1 MAEALIIR
9 KKNMLLRNHQPSHH
23 FRKNT
28 FAAIILMACANHA
41 AIAEEQ
47 VQEGT
52 QPQLLEEVV
61 ITSAQEELKQAP
73 GVSVITAEDIA
84 KRPPTNDLSEIIR
97 TMPGVNLTGNST
109 SGQRGNN
116 RQIDIRGMGPENT
129 LILIDGRPVSSR
141 NSVRY
146 GWRGERDTRGDTNWV
161 PPEQVERIEILR
173 GPAAARYG
181 NGAAGGVI
189 NIITKAAA
197 KETHGNLT
205 AYTSIPEDSVD
216 GATRRLNFGLSGP
229 ISDSVSYRIYGNM
242 NKSDAD
248 DFDINE
254 GHESPRTGIYVGSH
268 PSGREGVRNRD
279 LNGRLSWQ
287 VNDKHRLDLDATF
300 SRQGNIY
307 TGSTENTNNFTSTVA
322 GGSTPN
328 AATQRLNAYIGR
340 ETNIMYRENYALTHH
355 GKYDFGSS
363 MAYLQ
368 YEHTRNNRLNEG
380 LAGGVAGLFNSD
392 SFTTSELKGYT
403 GHAEANIPGKVA
415 GLSQML
421 TVGTEWVRQTL
432 DDPNSITQATSGPGT
447 GGNVPGISSTGRN
460 TFTAANIFSV
470 FAESNIALTDSTL
483 LIPGLRFDHH
493 TRVGDNWS
501 PSLNLSHMLD
511 DQWTVKTGIAR
522 AYKAP
527 NLYQLNSN
535 YLLYSNGNGCYGG
548 GTACYL
554 QGNDDLDAEHS
565 INKELGIEYK
575 SKEVLA
581 GLTFFRNDYKNKIDA
596 GISPNTRVPGQGVA
610 NIFQWVNVPDALVQG
625 FEGTLK
631 FPLLEDVIWTN
642 NFTYMID
649 SVNKKTNDPLSVIPK
664 VTLNSVMDWKVN
676 SQFGLQTTMSLFG
689 QQEPKKH
696 DYQGNRVTGDADK
709 VRNSYALFGINAS
722 YQFNKNWRMTTGVSN
737 LFDKRLYSRGNAAG
751 VNNGVNVISGA
762 GAETY
767 NEPGRA
773 FYVLVNSSF

>member
-1 MAEALIIR
+1 MSLHTHLKIKTLATIIVMAY
-9 KKNMLLRNHQPSHH
+9 
-23 FRKNT
+23 
-28 FAAIILMACANHA
+28 ANQSLA
-41 AIAEEQ
+41 AEETSTEAAKAQ
-47 VQEGT
+47 Q
-52 QPQLLEEVV
+52 LEEVV

-181 NGAAGGVI
+181 NGAAGGVV

-197 KETHGNLT
+197 KETHGNVT
-205 AYTSIPEDSVD
+205 AYTSIPQDSVD

-229 ISDSVSYRIYGNM
+229 ISDSISYRIYGNM
-242 NKSDAD
+242 NKTDAD
-248 DFDINE
+248 DYDINE
-254 GHESPRTGIYVGSH
+254 GHASPRTGIYAGSY

-287 VNDKHRLDLDATF
+287 VNDKNRLDLDASF

-307 TGSTENTNNFTSTVA
+307 TGSTENTNNNTTTTA
-322 GGSTPN
+322 GGSIPN
-328 AATQRLNAYIGR
+328 AATQRLNAYLGR

-363 MAYLQ
+363 MAYVQ

-380 LAGGVAGLFNSD
+380 LAGGIAGLFSTTNPG
-392 SFTTSELKGYT
+392 FTTSELKGYT
-403 GHAEANIPGKVA
+403 AHAETTIPGKLA

-421 TVGTEWVRQTL
+421 TIGTEWVRQTL
-432 DDPNSITQATSGPGT
+432 DDPNSMTQATSGAGT
-447 GGNVPGISSTGRN
+447 GGNVPGLASTGRN

-483 LIPGLRFDHH
+483 LIPSLRFDQHS
-493 TRVGDNWS
+493 RVGDNWS
-501 PSLNLSHMLD
+501 PSLNLSHMISD
-511 DQWTVKTGIAR
+511 HWTLKTGIAR

-548 GTACYL
+548 GATACYL
-554 QGNDDLDAEHS
+554 QGNDNLDAEHS

-575 SKEVLA
+575 TQDVLA

-596 GISPNTRVPGQGVA
+596 GITPNARVTGQGAA
-610 NIFQWVNVPDALVQG
+610 NIFQWTNVPDALVQG
-625 FEGTLK
+625 LEGTLK
-631 FPLLEDVIWTN
+631 FPLLTDVTWTN

-649 SVNKKTNDPLSVIPK
+649 SVNKKTNEPLSIIPK

-676 SQFGLQTTMSLFG
+676 SQFGLQGTMSLFG
-689 QQEPKKH
+689 KQVPKRL
-696 DYQGNRVTGDADK
+696 DYAGNRVTGDADN

-722 YQFNKNWRMTTGVSN
+722 YQFNKTWRMTTGVSN
-737 LFDKRLYSRGNAAG
+737 LFDKRLYSRGNASG
-751 VNNGVNVISGA
+751 VSNGVNVISGA

>member
-1 MAEALIIR
+1 MSSR
-9 KKNMLLRNHQPSHH
+9 TYHQPDSHH
-23 FRKNT
+23 LKTITAFIIMAYAYQPA
-28 FAAIILMACANHA
+28 FAEN
-41 AIAEEQ
+41 IAPE
-47 VQEGT
+47 VT
-52 QPQLLEEVV
+52 QTQTLEEVTV
-61 ITSAQEELKQAP
+61 TSAQEELKQAP

-181 NGAAGGVI
+181 NGAAGGVV

-197 KETHGNLT
+197 KETHGSVT

-216 GATRRLNFGLSGP
+216 GSTRRLNFGLSGP
-229 ISDSVSYRIYGNM
+229 ISDNVSYRIYGNL
-242 NKSDAD
+242 NKTNAD
-248 DFDINE
+248 DYDINE
-254 GHESPRTGIYVGSH
+254 DHASPRTGIYASTF
-268 PSGREGVRNRD
+268 PAGREGVRNRD

-307 TGSTENTNNFTSTVA
+307 AGEAQNTNNYVTGA
-322 GGSTPN
+322 GAAN
-328 AATQRLNAYIGR
+328 AQRIRQFLGR

-355 GKYDFGSS
+355 GKYDFGTS

-368 YEHTRNNRLNEG
+368 YEHTRNDRLNEG
-380 LAGGVAGLFNSD
+380 LAGGTEGLFSNSQ
-392 SFTTSELKGYT
+392 FTTSELKNYT
-403 GHAEANIPGKVA
+403 GHAETSIPGKIA
-415 GLSQML
+415 GLSQVL
-421 TVGTEWVRQTL
+421 TVGSEWVRQTL
-432 DDPNSITQATSGPGT
+432 DDPNSVSQTQLGGTIPGLAS
-447 GGNVPGISSTGRN
+447 IGRN
-460 TFTAANIFSV
+460 SFTAANIFSV
-470 FAESNIALTDSTL
+470 FVESNIALTDNTL
-483 LIPGLRFDHH
+483 LIPGLRFDQHS
-493 TRVGDNWS
+493 RVGDNWS
-501 PSLNLSHMLD
+501 PALNLSHTMTD
-511 DQWTVKTGIAR
+511 NWTLKTGIAR

-527 NLYQLNSN
+527 NLYQLNTN
-535 YLLYSNGNGCYGG
+535 YLLYSAGNGCYGG
-548 GTACYL
+548 TRCYL
-554 QGNDDLDAEHS
+554 QGNDDLNAEHS

-575 SKEVLA
+575 TNDVLA

-596 GISPNTRVPGQGVA
+596 GLTPVGQATTGAPPA
-610 NIFQWVNVPDALVQG
+610 NIFQWTNIPDALVQG

-631 FPLLEDVIWTN
+631 FPLLTDVTWTN
-642 NFTYMID
+642 NFTYMTD
-649 SVNKKTNDPLSVIPK
+649 SINKKTNDALSIIPK
-664 VTLNSVMDWKVN
+664 YTVNSVVDWKVN
-676 SQFGLQTTMSLFG
+676 SQFGLQGTMSLFG
-689 QQEPKKH
+689 KQKPKKY
-696 DYQGNRVTGDADK
+696 DYQGNRVTGDAD
-709 VRNSYALFGINAS
+709 NELDSYALFGINAS
-722 YQFNKNWRMTTGVSN
+722 YQFSKQWRMTTGVSN
-737 LFDKRLYSRGNAAG
+737 LFDKRLYRRGNASGVSNAAG
-751 VNNGVNVISGA
+751 AISGA

>member
-1 MAEALIIR
+1 MSLITHR
-9 KKNMLLRNHQPSHH
+9 HPYSFKLKTLSAMV
-23 FRKNT
+23 
-28 FAAIILMACANHA
+28 LMACATPLALA
-41 AIAEEQ
+41 ATAETGNIQ
-47 VQEGT
+47 T
-52 QPQLLEEVV
+52 LEE
-61 ITSAQEELKQAP
+61 ITISSAQEELKQAP

-197 KETHGNLT
+197 KEAHGNLT
-205 AYTSIPEDSVD
+205 AYTSIPEDAVD

-242 NKSDAD
+242 NKTDAD

-254 GHESPRTGIYVGSH
+254 GHESPRTGVYVGSH
-268 PSGREGVRNRD
+268 SSGREGVRNRD

-307 TGSTENTNNFTSTVA
+307 TGSTENTNNYTTTP
-322 GGSTPN
+322 GGLPN
-328 AATQRLNAYIGR
+328 AATQKLNAYIGR

-380 LAGGVAGLFNSD
+380 LAGGVAGLFSITNPG
-392 SFTTSELKGYT
+392 FTTSELKGYT
-403 GHAEANIPGKVA
+403 GHAETTIPGKVA

-421 TVGTEWVRQTL
+421 TIGTEWVRQTL
-432 DDPNSITQATSGPGT
+432 DDPNSMTQATSGAGT
-447 GGNVPGISSTGRN
+447 GGNVPGISSIGRN

-501 PSLNLSHMLD
+501 PSLNLSHMIN
-511 DQWTVKTGIAR
+511 DQWSLKTGIAR

-548 GTACYL
+548 GATACYL
-554 QGNDDLDAEHS
+554 QGNDNLDAEHS

-575 SKEVLA
+575 TNDVLA

-596 GISPNTRVPGQGVA
+596 GIAPNTRVAGQGAA

-631 FPLLEDVIWTN
+631 FPVFTNVTWTN

-649 SVNKKTNDPLSVIPK
+649 SVNKKTNDPLSIIPK

-676 SQFGLQTTMSLFG
+676 NDLGLQATMSLFG
-689 QQEPKKH
+689 KQEPKKH
-696 DYQGNRVTGDADK
+696 DYQGNLVTGDAAN

-722 YQFNKNWRMTTGVSN
+722 YQFNRNWRMTTGVSN
-737 LFDKRLYSRGNAAG
+737 LFDKRLYSRGNASG
-751 VNNGVNVISGA
+751 VSNGANVISGA